1 MILTLKLSSVKV
13 KMASIASSEGSRVL
27 DPRLQVSA
35 GVDAAASVPL
45 EHRFSPYSWNGGT
58 VIAVAGKDYCLIAT
72 DKRLAEGY
80 NIKSRN
86 INRALQLTSKT
97 VIACGGSH
105 NDVDALYNHLKLRAV
120 MYKYNHEEDLST
132 IGAAQLLS
140 NTLYYKRFFPYYALA
155 VVAGLDDEGVGYV
168 AGYDAVGSYLRSRD
182 GYTANG
188 SAAAIAMPILD
199 NALGKIGVSSG
210 LEEKPEYSID
220 EAIEMIKDIFITVGE
235 RDILCGDA
243 VDIYAI
249 TKDGTEHEIFQLKA
263 D

>member
-1 MILTLKLSSVKV
+1 
-13 KMASIASSEGSRVL
+13 MASIASSEGDRTL
-27 DPRLQVSA
+27 DPAMQVGGA
-35 GVDAAASVPL
+35 GVDVASSTPL
-45 EHRFSPYSWNGGT
+45 QHRFSPYSWNGGT
-58 VIAVAGKDYCLIAT
+58 VLAVAGKDYCVVAT

-80 NIKSRN
+80 SILSRK
-86 INRALQLTSKT
+86 IDRALQLTDKT

-105 NDVDALYNHLKLRAV
+105 NDVEALYNHLKLRAV

-155 VVAGLDDEGVGYV
+155 VIAGLDDDGVGYV

-199 NALGKIGVSSG
+199 NALGKVGVSSG
-210 LEEKPEYSID
+210 LDEKPEYSIAD
-220 EAIEMIKDIFITVGE
+220 TIEMLKDIFVTVGE

-249 TKDGTEHEIFQLKA
+249 TATGTEHEVFELKA

>member
-1 MILTLKLSSVKV
+1 
-13 KMASIASSEGSRVL
+13 MASILSSEGERVL
-27 DPRLQVSA
+27 DPNVLNVTGESA
-35 GVDAAASVPL
+35 TATGA
-45 EHRFSPYSWNGGT
+45 EGFQRRFSPYSWNGGT
-58 VIAVAGKDYCLIAT
+58 VLAVGGKDFCVVAT

-80 NIKSRN
+80 NIKSRK
-86 INRALQLTSKT
+86 IDRALQLTDKT
-97 VIACGGSH
+97 IIACGGSH
-105 NDVDALYNHLKLRAV
+105 NDVQALYNHLRLKAV
-120 MYKYNHEEDLST
+120 MYKFNHEEEIST
-132 IGAAQLLS
+132 VGAAQLLS

-155 VVAGLDDEGVGYV
+155 VCAGLDNEGVGYV

-210 LEEKPEYSID
+210 LENKPEYSNA
-220 EAIEMIKDIFITVGE
+220 EVIEMIKDIFITVGE

-243 VDIYAI
+243 VDIYSI
-249 TKDGTEHEIFQLKA
+249 TATGTQHQVFQLKA